1 VAPLVALT
9 REITPAI
16 ACCELT
22 HLAREPIDL
31 VRARR
36 QHAEYERALN
46 ALGCD
51 VHQLPAEADM
61 ADAVFIED
69 TAIVLDELAVL
80 LRPGARSRR
89 RETAAVGDAL
99 RPHRAVHE
107 IAGPATVDG
116 GDVLVVGRRIF
127 VGLSSRTT
135 RDAVGELSRLLTP
148 FGYRV
153 DAVPIG
159 GCLHLKSAVTSL
171 ADDELLIN
179 PDWVDASVFDGY
191 ALVGVDALEP
201 AAANAA
207 RVGTAI
213 VFPEEFPR
221 TRDRIAARG
230 FDVRTVPAGE
240 LAKAEGAVTCC
251 SLIFPSVAR

>member
-1 VAPLVALT
+1 MAPLVALT

-46 ALGCD
+46 TLGCD
-51 VHQLPAEADM
+51 VRQLPAEADM

-99 RPHRAVHE
+99 RPHRTVHE

-135 RDAVGELSRLLTP
+135 RDAVAELSRLLTP
-148 FGYRV
+148 FGYMV

-159 GCLHLKSAVTSL
+159 G
-171 ADDELLIN
+171 
-179 PDWVDASVFDGY
+179 
-191 ALVGVDALEP
+191 
-201 AAANAA
+201 
-207 RVGTAI
+207 
-213 VFPEEFPR
+213 
-221 TRDRIAARG
+221 
-230 FDVRTVPAGE
+230 
-240 LAKAEGAVTCC
+240 
-251 SLIFPSVAR
+251 